1 MMKLSI
7 EAKVAA
13 CVAAGFVA
21 LTVGE
26 IAQGDSGKPGGG
38 PNEYGPTNDPEVSA
52 HRSQYGHRGLL
63 TSRANAEDDQ
73 DLAQSPHPE

>member
-1 MMKLSI
+1 MMKLSV
-7 EAKVAA
+7 EAKVAV

-38 PNEYGPTNDPEVSA
+38 PNEYGRTNNPEVSA
-52 HRSQYGHRGLL
+52 HMSQHGHRSPL
-63 TSRANAEDDQ
+63 TGPANAED
-73 DLAQSPHPE
+73 SKRRTE

>member
-1 MMKLSI
+1 MMKLSV
-7 EAKVAA
+7 EAKVAV

-38 PNEYGPTNDPEVSA
+38 PNEYGPTNNLEVSA
-52 HRSQYGHRGLL
+52 HMSQHGYGSPL
-63 TSRANAEDDQ
+63 TGPANAEDR
-73 DLAQSPHPE
+73 

>member
-1 MMKLSI
+1 MMKLSV

-38 PNEYGPTNDPEVSA
+38 ANEYGPTNNLEVSA
-52 HRSQYGHRGLL
+52 HMSQHGHRSSL
-63 TSRANAEDDQ
+63 TGRAAEDNKDRTQ
-73 DLAQSPHPE
+73 